1 MSESEP
7 TWELLRC
14 SYRCRHCNDTVTA
27 DEEMAVCECG
37 AIAFDLVD
45 AEQGLVRRRGESA
58 DFISL
63 CIWRDPFTGE
73 ERHDGQQ

>member
-14 SYRCRHCNDTVTA
+14 SYRCRLCNDVVTTA
-27 DEEMAVCECG
+27 EGMVICQCG
-37 AIAFDLVD
+37 AIAVDLLD
-45 AEQGLVRRRGESA
+45 ARQSLMRRRGDSA

-63 CIWRDPFTGE
+63 CVWRNVITGE
-73 ERHDGQQ
+73 ERHDGR